1 MRVVHEEGDANG
13 NQRDE
18 HILGERVALP
28 IDEQTTDHDCA
39 LDEPSRARERGVP
52 GMGLHDFAITWVG

>member
-1 MRVVHEEGDANG
+1 MRVVHEEGDANS

-18 HILGERVALP
+18 HILGERIALP
-28 IDEQTTDHDCA
+28 IDEQTTDHDCG
-39 LDEPSRARERGVP
+39 LDEPLSAGTGVP